1 LFPQRSAFSV
11 FAAVEFPSLYQE
23 NKKTEA
29 GQKLRSKRN
38 GAASKASCRRK
49 YVKAAIGG
57 KGRTQGAPSAD
68 IFSEASQG
76 SPIAVPHLC
85 GAPAEKNHRCH
96 RPPDVPNDCRCISS
110 QILRKAAAVPDWGPS
125 SGLGLR
131 LLDSAWVLVCLFQI
145 WQWH

>member
-1 LFPQRSAFSV
+1 MSEGAVFFLLCGNPLFRSRLFPQRSAFSV
-11 FAAVEFPSLYQE
+11 FAAVEFPWLYQE

-68 IFSEASQG
+68 IFS
-76 SPIAVPHLC
+76 
-85 GAPAEKNHRCH
+85 
-96 RPPDVPNDCRCISS
+96 
-110 QILRKAAAVPDWGPS
+110 IL
-125 SGLGLR
+125 LR
-131 LLDSAWVLVCLFQI
+131 EPTVEFSNFSI
-145 WQWH
+145 YITPRSFES